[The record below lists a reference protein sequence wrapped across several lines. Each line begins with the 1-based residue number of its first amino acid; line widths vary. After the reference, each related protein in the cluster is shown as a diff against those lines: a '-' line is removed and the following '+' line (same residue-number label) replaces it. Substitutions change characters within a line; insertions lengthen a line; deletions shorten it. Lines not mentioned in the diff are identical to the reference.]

1 MDIVLPA
8 LVVAFA
14 AFCVWLTVRIVN
26 RRERWAKQTL
36 AAVVG
41 LPAVYIASFG
51 PVCWINERFG
61 VGTNAISIVYD
72 PTIRLASNDIRVR
85 RPVQKYATIG
95 SRRFSI
101 IHNGKIEWSPA
112 DWTELIWLIESTVQ
126 PTTGELVDSIDV
138 EDAESLPVEL

>member
-8 LVVAFA
+8 LAVAFT
-14 AFCVWLTVRIVN
+14 AFCVLLTVRIVN
-26 RRERWAKQTL
+26 RREWWAKQTL

-51 PVCWINERFG
+51 PACWINERLG
-61 VGTNAISIVYD
+61 VGMNAISIVYD
-72 PTIRLASNDIRVR
+72 PIIRLASNDIRVR

-101 IHNGKIEWSPA
+101 IDHGKIEWSPA
-112 DWTELIWLIESTVQ
+112 DWTELMWLIESTVQ
-126 PTTGELVDSIDV
+126 PSTGELADSIDV
-138 EDAESLPVEL
+138 DEAELVPVEL